1 MYFPGGMPYTPS
13 RTPSTSYMPRP
24 ELPPH
29 LQSLFN
35 PKPPLPF
42 VKVPLKPKCRPY
54 TGLAEYV
61 DLFDQAAPQNVDME
75 QQGNEIQSTAQSNS
89 MEVEDKYARHRIQN
103 EEGLKTW
110 NPLQYEFDTDPFKTL
125 FVCRLSFETNER
137 KLRREFEIY
146 GTIRSIKILKDSSGK
161 SRGYAFI
168 EYENEKDFKN
178 AYKHADGRKIDGR
191 RILVDFE
198 RGRTSKDWKPRRLGG
213 GKGDTRTSR
222 QKGQKA
228 PRRIDLQYIYDE
240 SRGYK
245 VTTPSRSRSREIK
258 PVPKEDY
265 KKDRPERVER
275 PERTERVERLE
286 RTERTERGERSERP
300 ERGERSERPERGER
314 TERYVRTER
323 PERGERSDRGD
334 RIERPPHK
342 YKPRRD
348 DNRPRRNSGDYARN
362 DRRKSFQR
370 RSDRK

>member
-42 VKVPLKPKCRPY
+42 VKVPLKPKCRSY

-61 DLFDQAAPQNVDME
+61 DLFDQAPPQNTEIE
-75 QQGNEIQSTAQSNS
+75 QQNLEAQKPKHTP
-89 MEVEDKYARHRIQN
+89 MEVEDKYARHRREI
-103 EEGLKTW
+103 EEALKTW

-125 FVCRLSFETNER
+125 FVCRLSYETNER

-146 GTIRSIKILKDSSGK
+146 GTIRSIKIIKDSNGK

-213 GKGDTRTSR
+213 GKGDTRASR

-245 VTTPSRSRSREIK
+245 VATPSRSRSREIK
-258 PVPKEDY
+258 PQKEEY
-265 KKDRPERVER
+265 KKDRQIER
-275 PERTERVERLE
+275 PERYDRAERPD
-286 RTERTERGERSERP
+286 RSDRDRP
-300 ERGERSERPERGER
+300 ERGERQD
-314 TERYVRTER
+314 
-323 PERGERSDRGD
+323 RSNRVYS
-334 RIERPPHK
+334 K
-342 YKPRRD
+342 YKPHRD
-348 DNRPRRNSGDYARN
+348 DKKPRRNSGDYSRN